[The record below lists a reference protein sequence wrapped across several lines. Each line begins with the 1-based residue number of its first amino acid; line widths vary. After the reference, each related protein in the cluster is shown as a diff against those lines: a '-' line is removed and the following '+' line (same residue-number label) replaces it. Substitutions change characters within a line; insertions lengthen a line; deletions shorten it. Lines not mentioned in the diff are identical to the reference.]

1 MVSLRED
8 YAEIGKK
15 RKGGYKMER
24 SKLNSLVSGIISLV
38 VVCFGFVLISGCAT
52 APEKAE
58 GPDATLEV
66 CRTAEITVLKYFM
79 KEPET
84 GGGPKLHFRIGIKNI
99 SDKPRRYDVN
109 ISLPEGPSAGGYYPK
124 QTKKV
129 KNPVLKPGEELV
141 RVFRLYYDKVPDALS
156 IKVEEV

>member
-1 MVSLRED
+1 
-8 YAEIGKK
+8 
-15 RKGGYKMER
+15 MER
-24 SKLNSLVSGIISLV
+24 SKLNYLVSGIVSIL

-52 APEKAE
+52 APVKGE
-58 GPDATLEV
+58 GPSATLEV

-99 SDKPRRYDVN
+99 SDKPKRFN
-109 ISLPEGPSAGGYYPK
+109 LSIALPEGPSSGGYYPK
-124 QTKKV
+124 KTKKV
-129 KNPVLKPGEELV
+129 KNPLLKPGEELV
-141 RVFRLYYDKVPDALS
+141 RVFRLYFDRVPDALT

>member
-1 MVSLRED
+1 
-8 YAEIGKK
+8 
-15 RKGGYKMER
+15 MER
-24 SKLNSLVSGIISLV
+24 FKLNYLVSGIVSIL

-52 APEKAE
+52 TTEK
-58 GPDATLEV
+58 GKPSATLEV
-66 CRTAEITVLKYFM
+66 CRTAEITVLKYSM

-99 SDKPRRYDVN
+99 SDKPKRFN
-109 ISLPEGPSAGGYYPK
+109 LSIALPEGPSAGGFYPK

-129 KNPVLKPGEELV
+129 KNPLLKPGEELV
-141 RVFRLYYDKVPDALS
+141 RVFRLYFDRVPDALT

>member
-1 MVSLRED
+1 
-8 YAEIGKK
+8 
-15 RKGGYKMER
+15 MER

-58 GPDATLEV
+58 GPSATLEV

-99 SDKPRRYDVN
+99 SDKPKRFN
-109 ISLPEGPSAGGYYPK
+109 LGIALPEGPSAGGYYPK
-124 QTKKV
+124 QKKTG
-129 KNPVLKPGEELV
+129 KIPLLKPGEELV
-141 RVFRLYYDKVPDALS
+141 RVFRLYFDRVPDALT

>member
-1 MVSLRED
+1 
-8 YAEIGKK
+8 
-15 RKGGYKMER
+15 MER
-24 SKLNSLVSGIISLV
+24 FKLNYLVSGIVSIL

-52 APEKAE
+52 APGKGE
-58 GPDATLEV
+58 GPSATLEV
-66 CRTAEITVLKYFM
+66 CRTAEITVLKYSM

-99 SDKPRRYDVN
+99 SDKPKRFN
-109 ISLPEGPSAGGYYPK
+109 LSIALPEGPSAGGFYPK

-129 KNPVLKPGEELV
+129 KNPLLKPGEELV
-141 RVFRLYYDKVPDALS
+141 RVFRLYFDRVPDALT

>member
-1 MVSLRED
+1 
-8 YAEIGKK
+8 
-15 RKGGYKMER
+15 MEK
-24 SKLNSLVSGIISLV
+24 SKLNYLVSGIVSIL

-52 APEKAE
+52 APKKGE
-58 GPDATLEV
+58 GPSATLEV

-99 SDKPRRYDVN
+99 SDKPKRFN
-109 ISLPEGPSAGGYYPK
+109 LSIALPEGPSAGGYYPK
-124 QTKKV
+124 QKK
-129 KNPVLKPGEELV
+129 KGKIPLLKPGEELV
-141 RVFRLYYDKVPDALS
+141 RVFRLYFDRVPDALT